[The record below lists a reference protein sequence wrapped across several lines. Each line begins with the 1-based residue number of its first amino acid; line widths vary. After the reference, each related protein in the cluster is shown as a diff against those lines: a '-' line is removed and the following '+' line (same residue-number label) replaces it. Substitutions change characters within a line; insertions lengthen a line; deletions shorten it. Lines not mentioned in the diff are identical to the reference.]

1 VLEPVLGVDVL
12 ARSREAAPSAVFLQA
27 GEQDIRPS
35 PEDTQEAFAATSDP
49 KKLQMHPTEHD
60 LNAQAKA
67 DACTWLIERLGAQ

>member
-27 GEQDIRPS
+27 GEQDTLPS
-35 PEDTQEAFAATSDP
+35 PENTQEAFAATSDP
-49 KKLQMHPTEHD
+49 KKLQMYPTEHD

-67 DACTWLIERLGAQ
+67 DARTWLIERLVAQ

>member
-27 GEQDIRPS
+27 GEQDVRPS

-49 KKLQMHPTEHD
+49 KKLQVYPTD
-60 LNAQAKA
+60 RARP
-67 DACTWLIERLGAQ
+67 ERAGQSRCARLAA

>member
-27 GEQDIRPS
+27 GEQDTRPS

-49 KKLQMHPTEHD
+49 KKLQMYPTEHD
-60 LNAQAKA
+60 LNAQARA
-67 DACTWLIERLGAQ
+67 DARTWLIERLGAQ